1 MTPLQDMVPGISEA
15 SVYVFRKKAWQVG
28 TFAGFTLSGDFLV
41 NFQSPPEGLVGRTLL
56 AQLAPRKE
64 DPPVMFVSVLEEA
77 PARWK
82 LLKPRT
88 LPVNEPRDPD
98 APSRRQNFRVSPQD
112 EDFPSILF
120 RPRKAKKNSPG
131 IEAQLIDVSAGGVG
145 LALHEEALQQVHLE
159 DRFFVPLHLGLGLEG
174 GNALHAED
182 LPCILCNAHPQDRQ
196 ALLGMRFELE
206 SLDEKARERL
216 VARILHYVA
225 ARQRRIIQHRQK
237 LRDGNR

>member
-1 MTPLQDMVPGISEA
+1 MTPQHEMIPGVSEA
-15 SVYVFRKKAWQVG
+15 GIYVFRKKAWQAG
-28 TFAGFTLSGDFLV
+28 TFAGYSLSGDFLV
-41 NFQSPPEGLVGRTLL
+41 NFQAPPESHAGGTVLARLV
-56 AQLAPRKE
+56 PRKD
-64 DPPVMFVSVLEEA
+64 DPPAMFLSVLEEA

-88 LPVNEPRDPD
+88 LPVAELRDPD

-112 EDFPSILF
+112 ENFPSILF
-120 RPRKAKKNSPG
+120 RSRKDRKNIPG

-145 LALHEEALQQVHLE
+145 LALAEDSLQRVRLE

-174 GNALHAED
+174 GSTLKAED
-182 LPCILCNAHPQDRQ
+182 LPCMLCNVRPMERL
-196 ALLGMRFELE
+196 ALLGLRFELE

-237 LRDGNR
+237 LRDGGS